1 MKQIVIICGPTAVGK
16 TAVSIKLAQKLN
28 TDIISSDSMQ
38 IYRGMDVGTA
48 KIRKEEMQGIKH
60 HMIDIIEPCN
70 EYSVSDY
77 SMDALKIIEDLFS
90 NDKVP
95 LIVGG
100 TGLYINSLIYKMDF
114 NSSKKNEEIR
124 SKYRNIFEEKGID
137 FLYNMLVSKNSKIAS
152 TIEKNNVKR
161 VIRALEILDNSGE
174 IKAFEEVKIFQNY
187 KVNMYV
193 LKMDREILYKNINKR
208 VDSMITKGLV
218 EEVEELMKKG
228 LTSENQSMKAI
239 GYRQILSYLEGDI
252 SKEDAIKLIKR
263 DSRRYA
269 KRQYTWF
276 KRYDFSK
283 WIDVENMNIDKIV
296 DILYDDIISNNIDK

>member
-60 HMIDIIEPCN
+60 HMIDIVEPCN

-174 IKAFEEVKIFQNY
+174 IRAFGEVKIFQNY

-252 SKEDAIKLIKR
+252 SKEDAIELIKR

>member
-60 HMIDIIEPCN
+60 HMIDIVEPCN

-152 TIEKNNVKR
+152 TIEKNNIKR

-174 IKAFEEVKIFQNY
+174 IRAFGEVKIFQNY

-252 SKEDAIKLIKR
+252 SKEDAIELIKR

>member
-28 TDIISSDSMQ
+28 TEIISSDSMQ
-38 IYRGMDVGTA
+38 IYKGMDVGTA
-48 KIRKEEMQGIKH
+48 KIRKDEMQGIRH
-60 HMIDIIEPCN
+60 YMIDIVEPCN

-77 SMDALKIIEDLFS
+77 SNDALKIIDDLFS
-90 NDKVP
+90 KDKIP

-114 NSSKKNEEIR
+114 NSSKKNDEIR
-124 SKYRNIFEEKGID
+124 NKYRKIFEEKGVD
-137 FLYNMLVSKNSKIAS
+137 FLYDILVSKNPKIAS

-161 VIRALEILDNSGE
+161 VIRALEILDNSDE
-174 IKAFEEVKIFQNY
+174 IRTFEDVKIFQDY

-193 LKMDREILYKNINKR
+193 LKMNREILYNNINNR
-208 VDSMITKGLV
+208 VDAMISDGLI
-218 EEVEELMKKG
+218 EEVENLMKSG
-228 LTSENQSMKAI
+228 LTSEHQSMKAI

-252 SKEDAIKLIKR
+252 SKQYAIELIKR

-283 WIDVENMNIDKIV
+283 WIDAENRDVDRIV
-296 DILYDDIISNNIDK
+296 DMLYDDIIANNID

>member
-16 TAVSIKLAQKLN
+16 TAVSIKLAQKLD
-28 TDIISSDSMQ
+28 TEIISSDSMQ
-38 IYRGMDVGTA
+38 IYKGMDIGTA
-48 KIRKEEMQGIKH
+48 KIRKDEMQGIKH
-60 HMIDIIEPCN
+60 HMIDIVEPCN

-77 SMDALKIIEDLFS
+77 ANDSLKIIGDLFS
-90 NDKVP
+90 KKKIP

-114 NSSKKNEEIR
+114 NSSKKNCEIR
-124 SKYRNIFEEKGID
+124 SKYRNVFEEKGVD
-137 FLYNMLVSKNSKIAS
+137 FLYDILVSKNSKIAS

-161 VIRALEILDNSGE
+161 VIRALEILDNSDE
-174 IKAFEEVKIFQNY
+174 IRAFEDVKVFQNY

-193 LKMDREILYKNINKR
+193 LKMDREILYNNINNR
-208 VDSMITKGLV
+208 VDAMISDGLI
-218 EEVEELMKKG
+218 EEVEKLMKKG
-228 LTSENQSMKAI
+228 LTSEHQSMKAI

-252 SKEDAIKLIKR
+252 SKEDAIELIKR

-283 WIDVENMNIDKIV
+283 WIDAENRDVDRIV
-296 DILYDDIISNNIDK
+296 DMLYDDIIVNNID

>member
-16 TAVSIKLAQKLN
+16 TAVSIKLAQKLD
-28 TDIISSDSMQ
+28 TEIISSDSMQ
-38 IYRGMDVGTA
+38 IYKGMDIGTA
-48 KIRKEEMQGIKH
+48 KIRKDEMQGIKH
-60 HMIDIIEPCN
+60 HMIDIVEPCN

-77 SMDALKIIEDLFS
+77 ANDSLKIIGDLFS
-90 NDKVP
+90 KKKIP

-114 NSSKKNEEIR
+114 NSSKKNCEIR
-124 SKYRNIFEEKGID
+124 SKYRNVFEEKGVD
-137 FLYNMLVSKNSKIAS
+137 FLYDILMSKNSKIAS

-161 VIRALEILDNSGE
+161 VIRALEILDNSDE
-174 IKAFEEVKIFQNY
+174 IRAFEDVKVFQNY

-193 LKMDREILYKNINKR
+193 LKMDREILYNNINNR
-208 VDSMITKGLV
+208 VDAMISDGLI
-218 EEVEELMKKG
+218 EEVEKLMKKG
-228 LTSENQSMKAI
+228 LTSEHQSMKAI

-252 SKEDAIKLIKR
+252 SKEDAIELIKR

-283 WIDVENMNIDKIV
+283 WIDAENRDVDRIV
-296 DILYDDIISNNIDK
+296 DMLYDDIIANNID

>member
-60 HMIDIIEPCN
+60 HMIDIVEPCN

-77 SMDALKIIEDLFS
+77 SMDALKIIEYLFS

-161 VIRALEILDNSGE
+161 VIRALEILDNSEE

>member
-60 HMIDIIEPCN
+60 HMIDIVEPCN
-70 EYSVSDY
+70 DYSVSDY
-77 SMDALKIIEDLFS
+77 SIDALKIIEDLFS

-161 VIRALEILDNSGE
+161 VIRALEILDNSEE

-228 LTSENQSMKAI
+228 LTSGNQSMKAI

-252 SKEDAIKLIKR
+252 SKEDAIELIKR

>member
-16 TAVSIKLAQKLN
+16 TAVSIKLAQKLD
-28 TDIISSDSMQ
+28 TEIISSDSMQ
-38 IYRGMDVGTA
+38 IYKGMDIGTA
-48 KIRKEEMQGIKH
+48 KIRKDEMQGIKH
-60 HMIDIIEPCN
+60 HMIDIVEPCN

-77 SMDALKIIEDLFS
+77 ANDSLKIIGDLFS
-90 NDKVP
+90 KKKIP

-114 NSSKKNEEIR
+114 NSSKKNCEIR
-124 SKYRNIFEEKGID
+124 SKYRNVFEEKGVD
-137 FLYNMLVSKNSKIAS
+137 FLYDILVSKNSKIAS

-161 VIRALEILDNSGE
+161 VIRALEILDNSDE
-174 IKAFEEVKIFQNY
+174 IRAFEDVKVFQNY

-193 LKMDREILYKNINKR
+193 LKMDREILYNNINNR
-208 VDSMITKGLV
+208 VDAMISDGLI
-218 EEVEELMKKG
+218 EEVEKLMKKG
-228 LTSENQSMKAI
+228 LTSEHQSMKAI

-252 SKEDAIKLIKR
+252 SKEDAIELIKR

-283 WIDVENMNIDKIV
+283 WIDAENRDVDRIV
-296 DILYDDIISNNIDK
+296 DMLYDDIIANNID

>member
-60 HMIDIIEPCN
+60 HMIDIVEPCN

-137 FLYNMLVSKNSKIAS
+137 FLYNMLVSKNSKIPS

-161 VIRALEILDNSGE
+161 VIRALEILDNSEE

-252 SKEDAIKLIKR
+252 SKEDAIELIKR

>member
-60 HMIDIIEPCN
+60 HMIDIVEPCN

-90 NDKVP
+90 NDKIP

-193 LKMDREILYKNINKR
+193 LKMDREIL
-208 VDSMITKGLV
+208 DSMITKGLV

>member
-60 HMIDIIEPCN
+60 HMIDIVEPCN

-90 NDKVP
+90 NDKIP

-174 IKAFEEVKIFQNY
+174 IKAFGEVKIFQNY

>member
-60 HMIDIIEPCN
+60 HMIDIVEPCN
-70 EYSVSDY
+70 DYSVSDY

-174 IKAFEEVKIFQNY
+174 IRAFGEVKIFQNY

-252 SKEDAIKLIKR
+252 SKEDAIELIKR

>member
-28 TDIISSDSMQ
+28 TEIISSDSMQ
-38 IYRGMDVGTA
+38 IYRGMDIGTA
-48 KIRKEEMQGIKH
+48 KIRRGEMQGIRH
-60 HMIDIIEPCN
+60 HMIDIVEPCN

-77 SMDALKIIEDLFS
+77 SNDALKIIEALFS
-90 NDKVP
+90 ENKVP

-124 SKYRNIFEEKGID
+124 NKYKNIFEEKGVD
-137 FLYNMLVSKNSKIAS
+137 FLYNILVSKNSKIAS

-161 VIRALEILDNSGE
+161 VVRALEILDNSDE
-174 IKAFEEVKIFQNY
+174 IRAFEDVKIFQDY

-193 LKMDREILYKNINKR
+193 LKMNREILYKNINKR
-208 VDSMITKGLV
+208 VDLMINDGLI
-218 EEVEELMKKG
+218 EEVEKLMKTG
-228 LTSENQSMKAI
+228 LTSEHQSMKAI
-239 GYRQILSYLEGDI
+239 GYRQILSYLEGGI
-252 SKEDAIKLIKR
+252 SKEDAIELIKR

-283 WIDVENMNIDKIV
+283 WIDVENKDVDKIV
-296 DILYDDIISNNIDK
+296 DMLYNDIIANNID

>member
-28 TDIISSDSMQ
+28 TEIISSDSMQ
-38 IYRGMDVGTA
+38 IYRGMDIGTA
-48 KIRKEEMQGIKH
+48 KIRRGEMQGIRH
-60 HMIDIIEPCN
+60 HMIDIVEPSN

-77 SMDALKIIEDLFS
+77 SNDALKIIEALFS
-90 NDKVP
+90 ENKVP

-124 SKYRNIFEEKGID
+124 NKYKKILEEKGVD
-137 FLYNMLVSKNSKIAS
+137 FLYDILVSKNSKIAS

-161 VIRALEILDNSGE
+161 VVRALEILDNSDE
-174 IKAFEEVKIFQNY
+174 IRAFEDVKIFQDY

-193 LKMDREILYKNINKR
+193 LKMNREILYKNINKR
-208 VDSMITKGLV
+208 VDLMINDGLI
-218 EEVEELMKKG
+218 EEVEKLMKTG
-228 LTSENQSMKAI
+228 LTSEHQSMKAI
-239 GYRQILSYLEGDI
+239 GYRQILSYLEGGI
-252 SKEDAIKLIKR
+252 SKEDAIELIKR

-283 WIDVENMNIDKIV
+283 WIDVENKDVDKIV
-296 DILYDDIISNNIDK
+296 DMLYNDIIANNID

>member
-1 MKQIVIICGPTAVGK
+1 
-16 TAVSIKLAQKLN
+16 
-28 TDIISSDSMQ
+28 
-38 IYRGMDVGTA
+38 
-48 KIRKEEMQGIKH
+48 
-60 HMIDIIEPCN
+60 
-70 EYSVSDY
+70 
-77 SMDALKIIEDLFS
+77 
-90 NDKVP
+90 
-95 LIVGG
+95 
-100 TGLYINSLIYKMDF
+100 
-114 NSSKKNEEIR
+114 
-124 SKYRNIFEEKGID
+124 
-137 FLYNMLVSKNSKIAS
+137 
-152 TIEKNNVKR
+152 
-161 VIRALEILDNSGE
+161 
-174 IKAFEEVKIFQNY
+174 
-187 KVNMYV
+187 
-193 LKMDREILYKNINKR
+193 MDREILYKNINKR

-252 SKEDAIKLIKR
+252 SKEDAIELIKR

>member
-28 TDIISSDSMQ
+28 TEIISSDSMQ

-60 HMIDIIEPCN
+60 HMIDIVEPCN

-90 NDKVP
+90 NDKIP

-239 GYRQILSYLEGDI
+239 GYRQILS
-252 SKEDAIKLIKR
+252 
-263 DSRRYA
+263 
-269 KRQYTWF
+269 
-276 KRYDFSK
+276 
-283 WIDVENMNIDKIV
+283 
-296 DILYDDIISNNIDK
+296 

>member
-60 HMIDIIEPCN
+60 HMIDIVEPCN

>member
-60 HMIDIIEPCN
+60 HMIDIVEPCN

-161 VIRALEILDNSGE
+161 VIRALEILDNSEE

-208 VDSMITKGLV
+208 VDSMITKGLD

-252 SKEDAIKLIKR
+252 SKEDAIELIKR

>member
-60 HMIDIIEPCN
+60 HMIDIVEPCN

-174 IKAFEEVKIFQNY
+174 IRAFGEVKIFQNY

-239 GYRQILSYLEGDI
+239 GYRQILSYLKGDI
-252 SKEDAIKLIKR
+252 SKEDAIELIKR

>member
-60 HMIDIIEPCN
+60 HMIDIVEPCN
-70 EYSVSDY
+70 EYSVSYY

-90 NDKVP
+90 NDKIP

-161 VIRALEILDNSGE
+161 VIRALEILDNSEE
-174 IKAFEEVKIFQNY
+174 IKAFGEVKIFQNY

-193 LKMDREILYKNINKR
+193 LKMNREILYKNINKR

-252 SKEDAIKLIKR
+252 SKEDAIELIKR